1 MEIKLFLLEAL
12 IVLLV
17 LLDSLVNYW
26 IATSL
31 SLPRSII
38 VMIIPNMLLVIFGSI
53 ILEEIEELNS

>member
-31 SLPRSII
+31 SLPRSSI